1 MEIVSEIDGGRTDD
15 KLANCAMDLD
25 LSTALNLISTLT
37 VIGALIFAGLQVRAA
52 NRMRRDQAAIAVI
65 QSAQSETWSRAANLI
80 RSRGV
85 DGAGDNAENM
95 EPEVEAALFT
105 LGLRLEAIGYMVFE
119 RLVELEAVDE
129 LIGGFT
135 LAFWSRAEVWVKKM
149 RVERRDPKVFEW
161 CEWLALRIVERR
173 AKTTSPPAYLREGW
187 KG

>member
-1 MEIVSEIDGGRTDD
+1 MNPDFATV
-15 KLANCAMDLD
+15 
-25 LSTALNLISTLT
+25 LNLISTLT

-80 RSRGV
+80 RSRPM
-85 DGAGDNAENM
+85 DGEGSNAGDM

-119 RLVELEAVDE
+119 RLVELDAVDE
-129 LIGGFT
+129 LMGGFA

-149 RVERRDPKVFEW
+149 RVDRRDPKVFEW
-161 CEWLALRIVERR
+161 CEWLAQRIVERL